1 MYFSSSFTFV
11 SSTCSLIVL
20 LSICVSSSAMISRSV
35 NPLSMESFRSVS
47 ILRTRSSRSAI
58 CAVSSF
64 ICCSAD
70 SNFADTVT
78 LSFANLQ
85 LLTHPSS
92 LVVRSKFIRS
102 LSFSRMAPRSRSISF
117 TNSSRSCS
125 RSAA

>member
-78 LSFANLQ
+78 LSFANL
-85 LLTHPSS
+85 
-92 LVVRSKFIRS
+92 
-102 LSFSRMAPRSRSISF
+102 SFSRMAPRSRSISF